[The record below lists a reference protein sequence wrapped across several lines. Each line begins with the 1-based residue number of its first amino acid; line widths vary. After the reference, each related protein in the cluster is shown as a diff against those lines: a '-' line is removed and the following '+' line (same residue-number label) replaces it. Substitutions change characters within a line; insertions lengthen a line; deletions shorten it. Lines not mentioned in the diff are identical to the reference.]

1 MKDAVLAPAATAAPG
16 WWRREQPA
24 RAAARRAV
32 DPAVRGGTLAFVALV
47 LFTIVHIAAPQQFFP
62 GLQPLRLALLT
73 GGLAIA
79 LHVRDR
85 WSQAV
90 KAPHAPEVTFVLL
103 LFAWSVVTV
112 PFSYW
117 PGGSIGVLTDM
128 FAKSVVL
135 FFLLAGTVTTM
146 ARVRGICWVLAG
158 CTTLIGASAVMNY
171 VTGETMEGTPNRI
184 AGYGTSALAG
194 NPNDLALLLNLFLPL
209 VVALVLTA
217 RRPLAR
223 VASAAAMLV
232 AMAGTV
238 ATFSRAGFLTLAAVG
253 AMYLLHFLRRGA
265 VGWVAGFA
273 LVGLLAVAVAPPSYF
288 ERLATITDITADRT
302 GSAQNRWEDTRLAA
316 MFVLQHPLIGAGIGM
331 DLLALNEM
339 RGDRWLSVHNVY
351 LNYAVDLGMVG
362 LGLFLGVFVAA
373 VLAMLR
379 IERGGDDDLETV
391 ARALRISLLAFAI
404 GGFFH
409 PVAYHPFF
417 YYIAG
422 LAVAVRRIGIRR
434 AVPADGRE

>member
-1 MKDAVLAPAATAAPG
+1 MGDTFVSWVRRLSEFALLGLLALIMLLDSLFAISRGGVPAVLTPAA
-16 WWRREQPA
+16 
-24 RAAARRAV
+24 
-32 DPAVRGGTLAFVALV
+32 D
-47 LFTIVHIAAPQQFFP
+47 
-62 GLQPLRLALLT
+62 
-73 GGLAIA
+73 
-79 LHVRDR
+79 
-85 WSQAV
+85 
-90 KAPHAPEVTFVLL
+90 
-103 LFAWSVVTV
+103 
-112 PFSYW
+112 
-117 PGGSIGVLTDM
+117 
-128 FAKSVVL
+128 
-135 FFLLAGTVTTM
+135 
-146 ARVRGICWVLAG
+146 
-158 CTTLIGASAVMNY
+158 
-171 VTGETMEGTPNRI
+171 
-184 AGYGTSALAG
+184 
-194 NPNDLALLLNLFLPL
+194 
-209 VVALVLTA
+209 
-217 RRPLAR
+217 
-223 VASAAAMLV
+223 
-232 AMAGTV
+232 
-238 ATFSRAGFLTLAAVG
+238 
-253 AMYLLHFLRRGA
+253 
-265 VGWVAGFA
+265 